1 MCSFVLDGD
10 DYGDVAVQAI
20 INEGNSFVIDVD
32 GRLTEVIC
40 ELNDILNVNSQ
51 SRRNMVLKW
60 SLG

>member
-20 INEGNSFVIDVD
+20 INEGNSFVIDGD
-32 GRLTEVIC
+32 RRLTKVIC